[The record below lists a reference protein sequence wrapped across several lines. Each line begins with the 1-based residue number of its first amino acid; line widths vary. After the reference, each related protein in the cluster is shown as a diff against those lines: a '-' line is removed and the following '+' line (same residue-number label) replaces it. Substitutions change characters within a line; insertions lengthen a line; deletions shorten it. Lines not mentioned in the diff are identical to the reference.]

1 MVTSGNTLINHARAQ
16 IIQDIQENMSGT
28 LSDRRKTKEL
38 RVLELYDQGY
48 SYRKIASLV
57 KVSLRDVS
65 KYIHRI
71 SNKKRSPSST
81 SVMDEVALEYRV
93 TGLRRELRDLEILRE
108 NLKSEVNDLRAQLLN
123 AQYQLRAKRS
133 ELDAVKRNLEYERF
147 SEEILKDI
155 VTEAS
160 DHLT

>member
-1 MVTSGNTLINHARAQ
+1 
-16 IIQDIQENMSGT
+16 
-28 LSDRRKTKEL
+28 
-38 RVLELYDQGY
+38 
-48 SYRKIASLV
+48 
-57 KVSLRDVS
+57 
-65 KYIHRI
+65 
-71 SNKKRSPSST
+71 
-81 SVMDEVALEYRV
+81 MDEVALEYRV